1 MQKSKKS
8 SKRAAE
14 SEWQQVPNS
23 ILLYHVPTASY
34 FHPGLGTYTDENGQ
48 PLELWTESETPRTG
62 VDDTDHAES
71 YAEADPGTEEE
82 HYTHSASHAVAAGFQ
97 QDVDEE
103 GLAASLENLSV
114 EGQEEPDPIQQ
125 QQDAQ
130 SVGVSSSKGKAKER
144 KTSRREENVPSSS
157 KPKKEVKSSGEKK
170 GNRKGKGK
178 ETDYQDGPPEE
189 PFYEEPQPAQQ
200 HHHHQHRQQD
210 HRAPRPK
217 RAHGHK
223 SASTGVT
230 GRATPNDPQPVD
242 PGYGAR
248 GVEDEGAEVPYYPHS
263 EQPLG
268 AAYQEGQEVQ
278 EQMEMPG
285 ELGGVGIPAGA
296 SYASGL
302 AAQEDTDDEHD
313 LQRVLE
319 ASRLAA
325 FGDPG
330 GFAQYPPGYHQGEPS
345 YVQDVPDYEA
355 IEDEEDE
362 GSKTPTQD
370 NPGSEADIIRGTIGE
385 YEPIDSRYRVEHS
398 SRFSPG
404 QIFKILWSE
413 PQGQSH
419 DFPSRVNIENYTER
433 INAENNWGEKFYVGF
448 RRFVIVAS
456 DSGHCQCVPIL
467 TYIRQG
473 CKKKGVKA
481 DRHGIV
487 HEFNTKP
494 RLLEGEPKL
503 GFKPVRAQLTEG
515 ERLARESRINYS
527 KLVTVEHNVKVF
539 FIGNIYWEDFNNVVP
554 AAVNKCWGLK
564 MTTARRGMSDPS
576 KPRR

>member
-23 ILLYHVPTASY
+23 ILLYHIPSGNY
-34 FHPGLGTYTDENGQ
+34 FHPGLGAFTDENGQ
-48 PLELWTESETPRTG
+48 PLEQWTESGTPRIG
-62 VDDTDHAES
+62 VDDTVHAES
-71 YAEADPGTEEE
+71 YAEVDPGTEEE
-82 HYTHSASHAVAAGFQ
+82 NYTHSASHAAAAGFQ

-103 GLAASLENLSV
+103 GLAATLEDLSIEV
-114 EGQEEPDPIQQ
+114 QEEPDLTQQ

-130 SVGVSSSKGKAKER
+130 SVGGSSSKGKAKER
-144 KTSRREENVPSSS
+144 KASRRDENAPSSS
-157 KPKKEVKSSGEKK
+157 KPKKEVKSSSEKK
-170 GNRKGKGK
+170 GHRKGKGK
-178 ETDYQDGPPEE
+178 ETDYRDGPPAD

-200 HHHHQHRQQD
+200 HHHHQHRQQE

-223 SASTGVT
+223 SAPTGVT
-230 GRATPNDPQPVD
+230 GGATPNDPQPVD
-242 PGYGAR
+242 PAYGAR
-248 GVEDEGAEVPYYPHS
+248 DVEAEGAEVPYYPHG
-263 EQPLG
+263 EQALG
-268 AAYQEGQEVQ
+268 GAYQEGQESQ
-278 EQMEMPG
+278 EHMEMPE

-296 SYASGL
+296 GYASGL
-302 AAQEDTDDEHD
+302 AAQEETDDERD
-313 LQRVLE
+313 LQRALE
-319 ASRLAA
+319 ASRQAA

-330 GFAQYPPGYHQGEPS
+330 GFAPYPPGYQQGEPS
-345 YVQDVPDYEA
+345 YVQD
-355 IEDEEDE
+355 
-362 GSKTPTQD
+362 D
-370 NPGSEADIIRGTIGE
+370 NPGSEADFIRGTIGD
-385 YEPIDSRYRVEHS
+385 YEPIDSRYRVEPS
-398 SRFSPG
+398 SKFSPG

-456 DSGHCQCVPIL
+456 DLGHCQCVPIL

-494 RLLEGEPKL
+494 RPLEGEPKL
-503 GFKPVRAQLTEG
+503 GFKPVRVQLTAPG